1 MDDVCLL
8 SRRAVLVAS
17 VALLGVPA
25 QGAALSSAA
34 RDVMSALRAL
44 EARSG
49 ARIGVASVDSG
60 KGRAV
65 FWREGE
71 RFRMC
76 STFKLSLAGV
86 VLALADTG
94 KEDLSRLVK
103 YEKPVL
109 EVSPATTRNW
119 PRGMTVAQLCEAAII
134 YSDNTAANVLLG
146 EIGGPG
152 AVTAFWRSLGDRT
165 SRLDDVEPKLNVPD
179 GERNTTTPAAM
190 IADMK
195 VMLLG
200 EALSAASRARLL
212 GWMAAN
218 RTGGKMLRAGLPP
231 SWRVADKTGHW
242 MGEGN
247 AASVNDLAFITP
259 PDRAPILAAVFTNGG
274 SGDDD
279 ARVAVVAD
287 VGQILAK
294 AFA

>member
-1 MDDVCLL
+1 MDDGCLL
-8 SRRAVLVAS
+8 SRRAVLAGS
-17 VALLGVPA
+17 AALLGVPA
-25 QGAALSSAA
+25 QGAAVSSAA

-44 EARSG
+44 EARSS

-60 KGRAV
+60 TGRAV
-65 FWREGE
+65 FWREAE
-71 RFRMC
+71 RFVMC

-86 VLALADTG
+86 VLARADTG
-94 KEDLSRLVK
+94 KEDLNRLVK

-190 IADMK
+190 MADLKM
-195 VMLLG
+195 MLLG
-200 EALSAASRARLL
+200 DVLAQPSRARLL
-212 GWMAAN
+212 AWMQAN
-218 RTGGKMLRAGLPP
+218 TTGGTSLKAGLPP
-231 SWRVADKTGHW
+231 DWRIGDKTGS
-242 MGEGN
+242 GADVTGI
-247 AASVNDLAFITP
+247 VNDIGLITP
-259 PDRAPILAAVFTNGG
+259 PGRKPIFAAVYSEKSGYPVLAEVGRILAT
-274 SGDDD
+274 
-279 ARVAVVAD
+279 
-287 VGQILAK
+287 
-294 AFA
+294 AFV